1 MLAVGLLIGG
11 LIVHDAEARAG
22 TFFSGGMLLLV
33 VAMAA
38 VWSWLRRPIRGVVR
52 PGSYAALARLGI
64 RNAARNPVRSL
75 LTTALLAS
83 SAFLLV
89 AVESFRRSPEADFG
103 DKRGGSGGFSLI
115 AETDLPLY
123 RDPNSAEG
131 RQDLLD
137 ALEKVY
143 QRDPA
148 SKQARLTEAQ
158 LLLELTHVFPLRLKA
173 GDDAS
178 CLNLYQ
184 PGRPR
189 ILGVSEALIERGGY
203 RFASTEARTPE
214 ERENPWRLLDQ
225 PAAEGRTRL
234 RRATLR
240 AVDAQ
245 ERSRRRR
252 RSAG

>member
-1 MLAVGLLIGG
+1 MWPEGSVGSFLELHVDGVSLGIGYAAALVVSGVTIWWAVRIEPRCGHKRTYCAGETQSRWRLSSDTSSQSRKRLGRWLTIAGAVPAVGLLIGG
-11 LIVHDAEARAG
+11 LCSYTTRRPSAG

-33 VAMAA
+33 VALAA

-148 SKQARLTEAQ
+148 T
-158 LLLELTHVFPLRLKA
+158 
-173 GDDAS
+173 
-178 CLNLYQ
+178 
-184 PGRPR
+184 
-189 ILGVSEALIERGGY
+189 
-203 RFASTEARTPE
+203 
-214 ERENPWRLLDQ
+214 
-225 PAAEGRTRL
+225 
-234 RRATLR
+234 
-240 AVDAQ
+240 
-245 ERSRRRR
+245 
-252 RSAG
+252 